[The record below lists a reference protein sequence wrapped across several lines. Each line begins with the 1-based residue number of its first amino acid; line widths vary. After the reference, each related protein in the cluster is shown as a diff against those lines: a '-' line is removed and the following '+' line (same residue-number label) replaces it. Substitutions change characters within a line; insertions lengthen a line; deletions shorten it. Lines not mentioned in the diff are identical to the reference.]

1 MPNIENCVAMSGHSE
16 ELPACQMHEYKK
28 GHPKAALF
36 LTLAAQED
44 TNAGVIPQQPRPLRF

>member
-44 TNAGVIPQQPRPLRF
+44 TNTRVIPQ